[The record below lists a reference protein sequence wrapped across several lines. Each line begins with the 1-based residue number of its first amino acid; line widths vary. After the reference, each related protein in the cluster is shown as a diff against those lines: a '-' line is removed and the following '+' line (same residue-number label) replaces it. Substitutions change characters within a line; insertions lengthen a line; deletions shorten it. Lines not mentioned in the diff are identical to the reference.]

1 MVSSGGAG
9 DPMNGGSGVV
19 SLLCPEHP
27 TGLQPCGLDSWQF
40 RRLVPRDDLG
50 LERRHGQ
57 SHTTTTI
64 YMSGTERNDS
74 WPQFYLRTSLY
85 SRKPSVANND
95 AWLCHKLTITYIVA
109 VAVPGA
115 QCH

>member
-1 MVSSGGAG
+1 MVSGGGAG

-57 SHTTTTI
+57 SHTTT
-64 YMSGTERNDS
+64 G
-74 WPQFYLRTSLY
+74 RTSTCQEQSGMTVGL
-85 SRKPSVANND
+85 SF
-95 AWLCHKLTITYIVA
+95 T
-109 VAVPGA
+109 
-115 QCH
+115 